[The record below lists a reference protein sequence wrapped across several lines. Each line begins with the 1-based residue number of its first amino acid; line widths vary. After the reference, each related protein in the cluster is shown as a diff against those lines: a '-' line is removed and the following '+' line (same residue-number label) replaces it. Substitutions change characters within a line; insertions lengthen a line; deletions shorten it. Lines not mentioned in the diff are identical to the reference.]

1 MDKIHYYDGEIYR
14 MLIDPNLSGL
24 RQKIINNIKG
34 CNKFIDIGCGTGA
47 LVMEASSVCDFAVGV
62 DLSSKMIDL
71 ANRVKNERK
80 LKNVEFFHGGVDVL
94 NNFKDREFDFASFS
108 MSLHEM
114 EEEERI
120 VLLNEALRIANRVI
134 IADYLIPAQTL
145 SSDLGVVLVEFIAGI
160 NHFKNYLN
168 FRRHGGIKYL
178 VKKTNA
184 NVISTEFYS
193 TIFEIV
199 VLSK

>member
-47 LVMEASSVCDFAVGV
+47 LVMEASSVCKFAVGV

-80 LKNVEFFHGGVDVL
+80 LKNVEIFHGGVDVL
-94 NNFKDREFDFASFS
+94 NNFKDKEFDFVSFS

>member
-1 MDKIHYYDGEIYR
+1 
-14 MLIDPNLSGL
+14 
-24 RQKIINNIKG
+24 
-34 CNKFIDIGCGTGA
+34 
-47 LVMEASSVCDFAVGV
+47 
-62 DLSSKMIDL
+62 
-71 ANRVKNERK
+71 
-80 LKNVEFFHGGVDVL
+80 
-94 NNFKDREFDFASFS
+94 
-108 MSLHEM
+108 
-114 EEEERI
+114 
-120 VLLNEALRIANRVI
+120 
-134 IADYLIPAQTL
+134 
-145 SSDLGVVLVEFIAGI
+145 VLVEFIAGI

>member
-1 MDKIHYYDGEIYR
+1 
-14 MLIDPNLSGL
+14 
-24 RQKIINNIKG
+24 
-34 CNKFIDIGCGTGA
+34 
-47 LVMEASSVCDFAVGV
+47 
-62 DLSSKMIDL
+62 
-71 ANRVKNERK
+71 
-80 LKNVEFFHGGVDVL
+80 
-94 NNFKDREFDFASFS
+94 
-108 MSLHEM
+108 M

-134 IADYLIPAQTL
+134 IADYLIPAQTIT
-145 SSDLGVVLVEFIAGI
+145 SDLGVVFVEFIAGI

-168 FRRHGGIKYL
+168 FRRHGGIKHL